1 MCSRKERERER
12 VSEKGAKDTPYV
24 VVVHLNVDHSVA
36 NGVNKKNSVVIK
48 YEFFLLGY

>member
-1 MCSRKERERER
+1 MICVVGRRERER

-36 NGVNKKNSVVIK
+36 NGVNKKFRR
-48 YEFFLLGY
+48 Y